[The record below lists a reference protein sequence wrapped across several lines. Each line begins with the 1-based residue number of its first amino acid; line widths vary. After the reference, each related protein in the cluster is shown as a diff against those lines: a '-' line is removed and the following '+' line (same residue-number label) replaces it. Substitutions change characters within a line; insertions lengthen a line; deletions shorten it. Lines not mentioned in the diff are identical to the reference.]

1 MFGLFLLL
9 SFSIWVFTKFS
20 HTYTETATIKLNYT
34 NLPDHKIIAMDSV
47 PEIKV
52 RVSAFGFRLLS
63 YYFSNQSMNVDLEKD
78 TYIANASYVWLANK
92 AQKQIE
98 ERMGASIEVLSVNPD
113 TVRFNFDTLTVKKV
127 PVRLRSSIS
136 YALGYNSMDS
146 LRVKPDSI
154 KIIGTVKGVSAI
166 DSIVTQDLKL
176 SNVNSN
182 IQQTVELKLPNADG
196 QLKFSAENVK
206 VSLKVEKFTE
216 GTLEVPVDISN
227 LPEDK
232 QINYFPKTIKVFY
245 YVSLSNYKAI
255 TASDFKIDCDF
266 EKATSKNQTFF
277 SPTLTVNNK
286 FIKTAKMKQ
295 DKVEYII
302 TE

>member
-78 TYIANASYVWLANK
+78 TYIANASYVWLASK

-113 TVRFNFDTLTVKKV
+113 TVRFNFDTLTVKIV
-127 PVRLRSSIS
+127 PVRLRSSIN
-136 YALGYNSMDS
+136 YALGYNTMDS
-146 LRVKPDSI
+146 LKLKPDSI
-154 KIIGTVKGVSAI
+154 RIIGTVKDVNTI
-166 DSIVTQDLKL
+166 NSITTKELKL
-176 SNVNSN
+176 NNINDN
-182 IQQTVELKLPNADG
+182 IQQEVPLDLPKKTE
-196 QLKFSAENVK
+196 QLKFSAEKVE
-206 VSLKVEKFTE
+206 VSLHVEKFTE
-216 GTLEVPVDISN
+216 GTLEVPVSILN
-227 LPEDK
+227 LPEDRE
-232 QINYFPKTIKVFY
+232 INYFPKTIKVFY
-245 YVSLSNYKAI
+245 YVSLRNYKAVTI
-255 TASDFKIDCDF
+255 SDFSIDCDF
-266 EKATSKNQTFF
+266 DKATSKNQSFF
-277 SPTLTVNNK
+277 SPTLTINSK

-302 TE
+302 TQ